1 MRALEAL
8 GAHFDALAERRE
20 AAEHAALSASET
32 ATVRSTAAARI
43 EAEGCAAEPGT
54 DRPMGLPSPE
64 AVQMATDAICR
75 HFLLPETRQHPQVQS
90 AIMRLAYQLMAYGL
104 VPAKSDSAERR
115 AEQHR
120 PGHHV
125 LVVDDVADVLVTVRA
140 FLVNAGFT
148 VEKATSGDEA
158 LHKIAADPRINILVT
173 DFAMPGLSGVDLITH
188 AKQLRPNLKAL
199 VITGYPNADGL
210 MELPPHTSILV
221 KPFRRANLVA
231 EVKSLLGEMSALSE
245 TKR

>member
-1 MRALEAL
+1 
-8 GAHFDALAERRE
+8 
-20 AAEHAALSASET
+20 
-32 ATVRSTAAARI
+32 
-43 EAEGCAAEPGT
+43 
-54 DRPMGLPSPE
+54 
-64 AVQMATDAICR
+64 MATDAICR
-75 HFLLPETRQHPQVQS
+75 HFVLRETREHPVVKS
-90 AIMRLAYQLMAYGL
+90 AAARLAYLLMAYGL
-104 VPAKSDSAERR
+104 EQPKPAAVVSTPEKPETAGSPGE
-115 AEQHR
+115 AEQHI
-120 PGHHV
+120 